1 MLDVVGNIKFG
12 TADANKNLGTGENDY
27 SAQLDG
33 YYTFSK
39 TTLFATAGYKVL
51 GAPTGVS
58 LNNIAYGT
66 LGISQKNRDKTSAGL
81 MLDHFS
87 KQQRS

>member
-1 MLDVVGNIKFG
+1 MLDVAGNIKFG

-39 TTLFATAGYKVL
+39 TTLFATAGYKVI
-51 GAPTGVS
+51 GAPAGITV
-58 LNNIAYGT
+58 NNMPTARLYQPKKPGYKQCRI
-66 LGISQKNRDKTSAGL
+66 DAGQS
-81 MLDHFS
+81 S